1 MQDFHISGG
10 ETTRIPV
17 AFDNECG
24 DQQVSCGAGARE
36 IIAEP
41 DGAQDLVH

>member
-24 DQQVSCGAGARE
+24 AGARE